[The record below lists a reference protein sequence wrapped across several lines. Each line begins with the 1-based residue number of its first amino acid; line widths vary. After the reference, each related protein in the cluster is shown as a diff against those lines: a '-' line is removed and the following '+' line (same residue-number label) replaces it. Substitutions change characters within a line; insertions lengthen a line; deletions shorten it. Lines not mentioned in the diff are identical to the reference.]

1 MLENQ
6 DYYRTYLKDDISLAK
21 RRNKMLFGSL
31 QLKENKFSK
40 YHGLIDNFE
49 GDIMYYDIMYIMK
62 LISWLL
68 WNWLHNHYI
77 SLTYFHYL
85 FYICD
90 FQKQ

>member
-1 MLENQ
+1 MFQQRLMKQLVLENQ

-31 QLKENKFSK
+31 QLKDNKFSK

-49 GDIMYYDIMYIMK
+49 GRVTDIMYIMK

-68 WNWLHNHYI
+68 
-77 SLTYFHYL
+77 
-85 FYICD
+85 
-90 FQKQ
+90 